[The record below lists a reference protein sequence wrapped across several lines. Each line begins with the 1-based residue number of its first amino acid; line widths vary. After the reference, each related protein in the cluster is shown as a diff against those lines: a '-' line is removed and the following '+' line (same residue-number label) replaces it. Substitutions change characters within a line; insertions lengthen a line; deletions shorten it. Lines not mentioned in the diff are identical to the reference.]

1 MYKFSY
7 YREIDEKKV
16 LEFMREQSF
25 AMVIGMGDQFPAATQ
40 LPLEVTEENGK
51 IWFTGHL
58 MRNTDHHR
66 AFEKNKNVL
75 VIFSS
80 PHAYI
85 DANWYKQ
92 KAKASTVNYMSVHA
106 QGIIHFLDETGTRK
120 TIEQITDK
128 HIGKNT
134 EASFA
139 HLPEA
144 YIQQNLK
151 AIIGFRVEV
160 TQLDHVFKLSQNYD
174 AEDRAAIVTE
184 LEKRKTPGDLFI
196 AHQMKK
202 QL

>member
-25 AMVIGMGDQFPAATQ
+25 AMVIGMGVQFPAATQ

-85 DANWYKQ
+85 DAN
-92 KAKASTVNYMSVHA
+92 
-106 QGIIHFLDETGTRK
+106 
-120 TIEQITDK
+120 
-128 HIGKNT
+128 
-134 EASFA
+134 
-139 HLPEA
+139 
-144 YIQQNLK
+144 
-151 AIIGFRVEV
+151 
-160 TQLDHVFKLSQNYD
+160 
-174 AEDRAAIVTE
+174 
-184 LEKRKTPGDLFI
+184 
-196 AHQMKK
+196 
-202 QL
+202 